1 MPKPKSISYQEN
13 LKAALQDPLEATH
26 YLNACLEDGDP
37 GVFLTGLRDVA
48 NSMGGMAKLSRG
60 TKLNRESLYRMLSE
74 SGNPSL
80 ASLTSV
86 LRVFG
91 LRFVIQPSPPAKQRK
106 PKVA

>member
-1 MPKPKSISYQEN
+1 
-13 LKAALQDPLEATH
+13 
-26 YLNACLEDGDP
+26 
-37 GVFLTGLRDVA
+37 
-48 NSMGGMAKLSRG
+48 
-60 TKLNRESLYRMLSE
+60 MLSE